1 MSYFFIFLQRVAG
14 LMLSCSAVSFL
25 RPLFLRSV
33 SRMRSFSQRSMA
45 ESREETLQPEEE
57 ASEAGSGKAG
67 SFEPQSGEAQLGE
80 ALEKGRWRMFASWDA
95 SIISP
100 SDSVIVR
107 SSRLKSCR
115 IFPG

>member
-33 SRMRSFSQRSMA
+33 SRMRSFSQRTMA

-67 SFEPQSGEAQLGE
+67 SFEPQSGK

-107 SSRLKSCR
+107 SSRLKS
-115 IFPG
+115 